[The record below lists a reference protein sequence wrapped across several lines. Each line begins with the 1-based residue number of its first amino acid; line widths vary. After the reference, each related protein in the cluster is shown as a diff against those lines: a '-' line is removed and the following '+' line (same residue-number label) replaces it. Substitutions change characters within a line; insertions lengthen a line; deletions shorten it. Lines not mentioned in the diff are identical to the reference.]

1 MLKKVLLFYPS
12 FENGGATKNL
22 INIVNYL
29 LKKKIK
35 VILLSHNAKKNEFK
49 TSKRLEII
57 NSKQLKKFNILPI
70 RWNLALSSMASLF
83 SFARA
88 NYNNSIIFSMQ
99 SHIPAIIIAKLIKKK
114 IIIRNSEEP
123 IGATIYADNKFLAI
137 LILILKFFFYNF
149 ADKII
154 AISKKSEESLKKI
167 VFVYS
172 KIVLISNPYINKPS
186 IIKKRIKKNKK
197 FTILSIGR
205 FTHQKNLFPLISVF
219 SNLSKKYNNIEL
231 NIIGNGS
238 QKIDIIK
245 KSKNNKNIKILNWKR
260 NIKNYFSKSDLF
272 VLNSFYEGLPNVLID
287 AVNYQIPCIST
298 NVSGAKDILI
308 NGKGGYIIPVND
320 QYSLEKKIE
329 YVINNY
335 ARAQKKIKYAKSNI
349 KKFGK
354 TNLLFFYKEFVNLIN

>member
-1 MLKKVLLFYPS
+1 M
-12 FENGGATKNL
+12 
-22 INIVNYL
+22 
-29 LKKKIK
+29 
-35 VILLSHNAKKNEFK
+35 
-49 TSKRLEII
+49 
-57 NSKQLKKFNILPI
+57 
-70 RWNLALSSMASLF
+70 
-83 SFARA
+83 
-88 NYNNSIIFSMQ
+88 
-99 SHIPAIIIAKLIKKK
+99 
-114 IIIRNSEEP
+114 
-123 IGATIYADNKFLAI
+123 
-137 LILILKFFFYNF
+137 
-149 ADKII
+149 
-154 AISKKSEESLKKI
+154 
-167 VFVYS
+167 
-172 KIVLISNPYINKPS
+172 
-186 IIKKRIKKNKK
+186 
-197 FTILSIGR
+197 
-205 FTHQKNLFPLISVF
+205 FPLISVF